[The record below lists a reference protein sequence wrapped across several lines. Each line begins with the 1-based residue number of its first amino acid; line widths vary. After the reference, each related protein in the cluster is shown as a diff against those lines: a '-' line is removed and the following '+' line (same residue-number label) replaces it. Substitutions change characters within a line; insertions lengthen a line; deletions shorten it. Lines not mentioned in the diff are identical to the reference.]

1 MMEKIDLATW
11 DRTSRFTSYLDSEF
25 PYIII
30 GKDIDVTNIYRYA
43 RENGLSF
50 TYCMVYAATK
60 IADEIPNFRYRMI
73 DSEPYE
79 IDRNVAILTH
89 LPKEQDNFIMVGCD
103 HYDTMAEFAKKN
115 REKADR
121 PDGKLSSREMELA
134 NDIINY
140 SSMPWIRY
148 THFIRTIK
156 KLGQDTNPKISFG
169 KYEWEND
176 RLTMPFSVQTHHGLM
191 DGLHVG
197 RYYMRLEEY
206 LGDFSG

>member
-89 LPKEQDNFIMVGCD
+89 LPKDQDNFIMVGCD

-169 KYEWEND
+169 KYEWENG

-197 RYYMRLEEY
+197 RYFMRLEEY
-206 LGDFSG
+206 LASI